1 MSSNPPKDRHDITKV
16 RRMARRA
23 FNKIERMND
32 KRNSKFAHYRKNSVL
47 NKELH
52 PRSSLDELLWD

>member
-1 MSSNPPKDRHDITKV
+1 MSSNSPRDRHDITKV

-23 FNKIERMND
+23 FNKIERIKKD
-32 KRNSKFAHYRKNSVL
+32 RTTKYSIL
-47 NKELH
+47 NKDVH